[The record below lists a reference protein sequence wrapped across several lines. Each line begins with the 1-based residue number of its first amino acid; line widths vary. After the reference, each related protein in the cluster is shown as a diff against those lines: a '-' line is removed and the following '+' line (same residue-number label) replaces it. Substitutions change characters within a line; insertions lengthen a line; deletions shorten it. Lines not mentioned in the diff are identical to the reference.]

1 VGRSQPSQDRLLKHR
16 PVKQSANKVQ
26 MMKQKLVIK
35 GDSHTR
41 KSAAELQHNIGSTFT
56 VSSFIKPGAGMGSI
70 VGTMKEDIKTLKSDD
85 VVILWGGSNDI
96 GKNNSKEALK
106 HLCNFIKNNQKVNIV
121 VMTAPPRHDLLPSS
135 CVNSEV
141 ISYNKQLR
149 NRIKQYNNVK
159 ILETDLERKYFTKHG
174 LHLNSSGKE
183 CITLRLATVV
193 KSFFHLEQMS
203 PIYLHWKDNTVITNQ
218 DRINKDSF
226 VTNNDKKSP
235 CSQPSY
241 SPKEPSA
248 NGKATYSGPN
258 IEDGRNDPNQESEVS
273 KETAGSNKQDTAF
286 GVNDSM
292 TNTNSKF
299 YSSSCVFHTVV

>member
-1 VGRSQPSQDRLLKHR
+1 MGRSQPSQDRLLKHR

-56 VSSFIKPGAGMGSI
+56 VSSFVKPGAGMGSI
-70 VGTMKEDIKTLKSDD
+70 VGTTKEDIKTLKSDD

-174 LHLNSSGKE
+174 LHLN
-183 CITLRLATVV
+183 
-193 KSFFHLEQMS
+193 
-203 PIYLHWKDNTVITNQ
+203 
-218 DRINKDSF
+218 
-226 VTNNDKKSP
+226 
-235 CSQPSY
+235 
-241 SPKEPSA
+241 
-248 NGKATYSGPN
+248 
-258 IEDGRNDPNQESEVS
+258 
-273 KETAGSNKQDTAF
+273 
-286 GVNDSM
+286 
-292 TNTNSKF
+292 
-299 YSSSCVFHTVV
+299 